1 MESENNIFDFLK
13 EKLNNLKNLI
23 IELSNDKEK
32 IKDNFFELE
41 DKKMLVLKLFFLNEE
56 NKQKY
61 IFELM
66 EKTFIPNTELNY
78 NKIIVYFDM
87 LLDLK
92 SEILKDCLQNKK

>member
-23 IELSNDKEK
+23 IDLSNDKEK
-32 IKDNFFELE
+32 IKNNFFELE

-61 IFELM
+61 IIELM
-66 EKTFIPNTELNY
+66 EKCYINNTTENY
-78 NKIIVYFDM
+78 NKIEIYFNM

-92 SEILKDCLQNKK
+92 TEILKDCLKNKN

>member
-23 IELSNDKEK
+23 IDLSNDKEK

-66 EKTFIPNTELNY
+66 EKTYINNTTENY

-87 LLDLK
+87 LLELK